1 MKKSDMMVSAS
12 AEWEKYNYF
21 KVKTILKNH
30 SQLKVRTR
38 IEHKV
43 FLLLWKAWLSFW
55 TLKKFNWFFA
65 FAISRCQVWM
75 PELVNSS
82 SSLASV
88 TSKHL
93 EPFSRATVIFYSL
106 LHLYLLKSLRH
117 LLPLRHM
124 ACDLNKAVSGVLP
137 DIVRVMLENHNIGI
151 PYH

>member
-1 MKKSDMMVSAS
+1 
-12 AEWEKYNYF
+12 
-21 KVKTILKNH
+21 
-30 SQLKVRTR
+30 
-38 IEHKV
+38 
-43 FLLLWKAWLSFW
+43 
-55 TLKKFNWFFA
+55 
-65 FAISRCQVWM
+65 M

-117 LLPLRHM
+117 LLPFRHM